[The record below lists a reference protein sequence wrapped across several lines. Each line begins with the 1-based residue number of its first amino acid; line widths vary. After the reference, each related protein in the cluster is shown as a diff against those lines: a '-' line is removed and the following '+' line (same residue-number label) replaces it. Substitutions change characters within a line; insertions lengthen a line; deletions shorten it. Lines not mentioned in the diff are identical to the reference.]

1 MEAVRS
7 VSFQPLLLTTSKD
20 PKVLPVQSIP
30 MLRRGLSPRRARTET
45 GWLIHATTSRSL
57 THDSMST
64 HELGST
70 VRIHSACVAPDH
82 RRKGVGLA
90 LSKGGTCHAWT
101 LSPAIWDICS
111 SHPRICTVCTIRLAL
126 SGYSISRNRR
136 QNSRPPCPPT
146 SGSSYNGRRY

>member
-20 PKVLPVQSIP
+20 PKVLLVQSIP

-45 GWLIHATTSRSL
+45 DWLIHATTSRSL

-70 VRIHSACVAPDH
+70 VRIHSACV
-82 RRKGVGLA
+82 LA